1 VNTALA
7 CSELDPASGH
17 CAEAPEA
24 APPVLSG
31 GAERGYGVGAA
42 GEFAAPCQQV
52 QATGGA
58 EGASHGA
65 LTHSKGRGGQDR
77 PQRSNLVEQP
87 ARLRLE
93 APALLGQ
100 WKPAYN
106 NRLMLV
112 EPAAADVEAREM
124 IEERGV
130 LHTIRATLGFAA
142 SLEFLWAS
150 LA

>member
-1 VNTALA
+1 VPTG
-7 CSELDPASGH
+7 SGDGW
-17 CAEAPEA
+17 
-24 APPVLSG
+24 SG
-31 GAERGYGVGAA
+31 GGLARCPDPFERARWA
-42 GEFAAPCQQV
+42 
-52 QATGGA
+52 
-58 EGASHGA
+58 
-65 LTHSKGRGGQDR
+65 KDR

-130 LHTIRATLGFAA
+130 LHTIRTTLGFAA